1 MAEIKDLPI
10 TEVISDLN
18 GFIQDI
24 DNPEKY
30 PGSDKKFAGK
40 TIGQAAT
47 MILKEKFNLTPTETK
62 DLVWA
67 TNKLNEPNLNDYDL
81 NTAVSIR
88 NKAFEKIQAESTG
101 IKVKDYSPLIPKG
114 EGVTAIQRIIGSYI
128 PQEDLHN
135 YLRTQGYEVQTDPR
149 TQRTLVRR
157 PNEASFSEFN
167 PNKID
172 VMDFV
177 DKLPDAAEAVLTGF
191 STANPAI
198 GIPLQTAYG
207 VASDAARQLVS
218 QKVGGRP
225 EGPLDYSSMMKSGLL
240 SGALGSGAE
249 VIGAIG
255 KRAIPAVKEI
265 AATRNEVRKAAEVM
279 KDAASKLGFTFTKEE
294 LARSPAQRKLFDA
307 INRAD
312 ESIIG
317 YLTGETAQR
326 KMMSNRTDQ
335 LDSIA
340 EAILDEASVAT
351 GAKSREQLKN
361 ASVSK
366 INYGVGK
373 EVRDSIADQIKQ
385 KKEAS
390 EFFYDRV
397 KKALNVRDAPADFSA
412 FENAAARLRA
422 DSEGSKT
429 AIDAIDQ
436 LVSFLNLDE
445 GGKSL
450 KAVNNIRSDLLSE
463 ARVAAKNGDAQK
475 ARIKGIL
482 ADMMKDVEH
491 QTYETLIDKF
501 SKGAEKEFLSR
512 SKEAGKYA
520 NKNIEGM
527 AETFFP
533 PNKNVAKLEA
543 TNLMKKDLQSARNL
557 WREANDEAE
566 KYYKGTGEKW
576 LADLG
581 PKIDKI
587 ATEAPEKSLNRL
599 VPKNDMEKSLLM
611 KERYPDLYKRAQKAT
626 KAKEVQDIL
635 NTIALRQ
642 VRGKADWSTTLEKLS
657 KLGNEDLAILLG
669 KDSREKLKALQAVY
683 KYAPEVINA
692 SGTKIN
698 ANIID
703 GSLLGD
709 SKTAFKRWLLKQ
721 SYKVGESEKLT
732 KAFSL
737 YTTPV
742 KQTTKAV
749 GQAAI
754 SREGAE

>member
-10 TEVISDLN
+10 TEVISDLS
-18 GFIQDI
+18 GFIEDI

-30 PGSDKKFAGK
+30 PGSDAKYSGK

-47 MILKEKFNLTPTETK
+47 IILKEKFNLTPAETK

-67 TNKLNEPNLNDYDL
+67 TNKLKDTNLNDYDL

-88 NKAFEKIQAESTG
+88 NKAFEKIQSESTG
-101 IKVKDYSPLIPKG
+101 IKVKDYSPLIPRG
-114 EGVTAIQRIIGSYI
+114 EGVTAIQRVIGGYI
-128 PQEDLHN
+128 PKDDLHN
-135 YLRTQGYEVQTDPR
+135 YLRKQGYEVQIDPK

-167 PNKID
+167 PNRID

-177 DKLPDAAEAVLTGF
+177 DKLPEAAEAVLTGF
-191 STANPAI
+191 STSNPAI
-198 GIPLQTAYG
+198 GIPLQSAYG
-207 VASDAARQLVS
+207 GASEAARQYVS

-225 EGPLDYSSMMKSGLL
+225 EGDFDYGSIATSAGLSGLL
-240 SGALGSGAE
+240 GAGAE

-265 AATRNEVRKAAEVM
+265 AATRNEVRKTADVM

-294 LARSPAQRKLFDA
+294 LSRSPIQRNLFDA

-312 ESIIG
+312 DSVIG
-317 YLTGETAQR
+317 YLTGENAQR
-326 KMMSNRTDQ
+326 KLMSNRTEQ

-340 EAILDEASVAT
+340 EAILDEASKST
-351 GAKSREQLKN
+351 GAKSMQQLKN

-373 EVRDSIADQIKQ
+373 EVRDTIADTIKQ
-385 KKEAS
+385 KKQAS

-397 KKALNVRDAPADFSA
+397 KKALNVRDAQADLTS
-412 FENAAARLRA
+412 FEAAAKRLRRE
-422 DSEGSKT
+422 SEGSIT
-429 AIDAIDQ
+429 AENAIDS
-436 LVSFLNLDE
+436 LVEYIGD
-445 GGKSL
+445 GKSL
-450 KAVNNIRSDLLSE
+450 KAIANIRSDLLSK
-463 ARVAAKNGDAQK
+463 ARVAAKNGDAQS
-475 ARIKGIL
+475 ARINGKL
-482 ADMMKDVEH
+482 AEMMKDVEH

-501 SKGAEKEFLSR
+501 SQGAEKEFIGNA
-512 SKEAGKYA
+512 KEAAKYA

-543 TNLMKKDLQSARNL
+543 TNLMKKDLQSARNM

-566 KYYKGTGEKW
+566 KFYKATGEKW
-576 LADLG
+576 TADLG
-581 PKIDKI
+581 PKIEKI
-587 ATEAPEKSLNRL
+587 ASEAPEKSLNRL

-611 KERYPDLYKRAQKAT
+611 KERYPDMYKRAQKAT

-635 NTIALRQ
+635 NTISLRQ
-642 VRGKADWSTTLEKLS
+642 VRSKADWSTTLEKLS
-657 KLGNEDLAILLG
+657 KLGNEDLSILLG
-669 KDSREKLKALQAVY
+669 KDSREKLKALQTVY

-709 SKTAFKRWLLKQ
+709 SKTAFKRYLLKQ
-721 SYKVGESEKLT
+721 AYKVGESEKLT
-732 KAFSL
+732 KAFSF